1 MGTSEKFVADS
12 IKGIKPSG
20 IRRFFDMLGDMKDV
34 ISLTVGQPDF
44 ETPWHIRE
52 AGIRSLEDGMTYYTS
67 NSGLPEMRKEVAA
80 YQKRRFGL
88 EYSPVDEIL
97 VTVGGSEAID
107 LAIRATCN
115 RGDEFIVPEPC
126 FVCYAPLITMAG
138 GVPVPIRLRQEND
151 FKLTAAELESAV
163 TERTKGL
170 ILAYPNNPTGATMD
184 LYSLKEISKVI
195 LKHDIE
201 VISDE
206 IYAELTYGSRHTSIA
221 SLDGMRERTVV
232 IGGFSKAY
240 AMTGW
245 RLGYTLAP
253 PEITKQMLKLHQY
266 GIMCAP
272 TVSQYAAIEA
282 LKNGDGDIDYMKS
295 CYDDRRRLIVSRL
308 NDIGLKCFM
317 PTGAF
322 YVFPDISKFGLT
334 SDEFCLRLL
343 NEKHVALVP
352 GSAFG
357 ECGEGF
363 VRISYAYSVRH
374 LEEAVRL
381 IKEFVCTLE
390 NKSCC

>member
-1 MGTSEKFVADS
+1 MGSSERFIADRTLS
-12 IKGIKPSG
+12 IKPSG
-20 IRRFFDMLGDMKDV
+20 IRRFFDLLGDMKDV

-67 NSGLPEMRKEVAA
+67 NSGLIEMRREIAA

-88 EYSPVDEIL
+88 EYSPDDEMI

-107 LAIRATCN
+107 LAIRAMCN
-115 RGDEFIVPEPC
+115 CGDEFIVPEPC

-138 GVPVPIRLRQEND
+138 GVPVPIRLKQENG
-151 FKLTAAELESAV
+151 FRLTANQLEAAV
-163 TERTKGL
+163 TDRTKGL

-184 LYSLKEISKVI
+184 RSALKAISDVI
-195 LKHDIE
+195 IKHDIA

-206 IYAELTYGSRHTSIA
+206 IYAELTYGDTHTSIA
-221 SLDGMRERTVV
+221 ELDGMRERTVV

-253 PEITKQMLKLHQY
+253 KDITKQMLKLHQY

-282 LKNGDGDIDYMKS
+282 LKNGDGDIEYMRE
-295 CYDDRRRLIVSRL
+295 CYDDRRRLLVSRL
-308 NDIGLKCFM
+308 NAIGLPCFM

-322 YVFPDISKFGLT
+322 YAFPDISRFGL
-334 SDEFCLRLL
+334 SSEEFCQRLL
-343 NEKHVALVP
+343 KEKQVALVP

-357 ECGEGF
+357 DSGEGH
-363 VRISYAYSVRH
+363 VRISYAYSVQH
-374 LEEAVRL
+374 IEAAVRL
-381 IKEFVCTLE
+381 IKEFVDILE
-390 NKSCC
+390 KE